1 MDEKLRWIFN
11 LYDINRDGKVSKDE
25 LLMIV
30 SSVYELMGKYT
41 QPAIDDEAPKL
52 HAEHVFKK
60 LNPRQEAFITMDDF
74 LKTCYNVRVTFFPL
88 VTRPNSIDF

>member
-11 LYDINRDGKVSKDE
+11 LYDINRDGKVTKDE

-41 QPAIDDEAPKL
+41 QPVIDEETPKA
-52 HAEHVFKK
+52 HAELVFKK
-60 LNPRQEAFITMDDF
+60 LNPKQDGFITMDDF
-74 LKTCYNVRVTFFPL
+74 LKTCYNV
-88 VTRPNSIDF
+88 NSQI